1 MAQLLLVLTV
11 AVVIVVMFIYAMA
24 AVKDQKRKNEKIKAH
39 KLRDLMRSTILR
51 DLYHTWQ
58 SREDTG
64 LNYYILRD
72 VVLAELRFSKDA
84 LPIENEIDPNQSI
97 FQDVYSA
104 LKFEK
109 LIDIDEDAKDDR
121 LVILTD
127 AGINYYEKIFGG
139 QDED

>member
-1 MAQLLLVLTV
+1 MAQLLLALTV

-24 AVKDQKRKNEKIKAH
+24 AVKDQKRKNEKIQSH

-51 DLYHTWQ
+51 NLYETWQ
-58 SREDTG
+58 SREDIG

-72 VVLAELRFSKDA
+72 MVLSQLRFSKDT

-109 LIDIDEDAKDDR
+109 LIDIGGDDH
-121 LVILTD
+121 VIILTD

>member
-11 AVVIVVMFIYAMA
+11 AVVIVVMFVYAMA
-24 AVKDQKRKNEKIKAH
+24 AMRDQKRKNEKIQSH
-39 KLRDLMRSTILR
+39 KLRDLMRSMILSN
-51 DLYHTWQ
+51 LYETWQ

-72 VVLAELRFSKDA
+72 MVLSQLRFSKDT

-97 FQDVYSA
+97 FQNVYSA

-109 LIDIDEDAKDDR
+109 LIDLDEDEKDDR
-121 LVILTD
+121 FVILTD